1 MNETVIQFEKFHQL
15 QENDCQQKII
25 DAKSKLKDKLIILGH
40 HYQNESVYRH
50 ADFTGDS
57 LKLAQYTQNLEAQY
71 IIFLGVHFMAEVSNI
86 LSRNDQVTILP
97 DLSAGCQMADMA
109 DLQKVQRTYRELN
122 KALNFDEVIT
132 PITYINSAAD
142 LKAFCGEHDGIVCT
156 STNAPK
162 VLEWAFQQKEKVLF
176 FPDQHLGRWT
186 GFKMGIDLDD
196 MAVWD
201 PDLPLGGLTKE
212 QIHRAKI
219 LLWKG
224 HCAVHQMFREDHI
237 KKFREDNPDGIVIS
251 HPESPFEVCVNSDMV
266 GSTEF
271 ILNTIKNAEAGTKWL
286 VGTELNLVNR
296 LANEM
301 IKEDKVVK
309 FMSHIVCECTTMARI
324 DPQHLSW
331 VLDNLLEGK
340 VVNEIVVPPSIALSA
355 KVALDRMMAIV

>member
-1 MNETVIQFEKFHQL
+1 MNESIIQFDQL
-15 QENDCQQKII
+15 RDSKDNDCQREILNLKN
-25 DAKSKLKDKLIILGH
+25 SLKDNLIILGH

-57 LKLAQYTQNLEAQY
+57 LKLAQYTQNLDARY
-71 IIFLGVHFMAEVSNI
+71 IVFLGVHFMAEVSNI
-86 LSRNDQVTILP
+86 LSRDEQITILP

-109 DLQKVQRTYRELN
+109 DLQKVKRSYRELN
-122 KALNFDEVIT
+122 KVLNFDKDIT

-142 LKAFCGEHDGIVCT
+142 LKGFCGDHEGIVCT

-162 VLEWAFQQKEKVLF
+162 ILEWSFKHKDKVLF
-176 FPDQHLGRWT
+176 FPDQNLGRWT
-186 GFKMGIDLDD
+186 GYKMGIDLDK
-196 MAVWD
+196 MVIWD

-212 QIHRAKI
+212 QIINSQI

-237 KKFREDNPDGIVIS
+237 KKFKSDNPHGLVIS
-251 HPESPFEVCVNSDMV
+251 HPESPFEVCLNSDFV

-271 ILNTIKNAEAGTKWL
+271 ILNTIKNADSGSSWL

-301 IKEDKVVK
+301 VKENKLVK
-309 FMSHIVCECTTMARI
+309 FMSHIVCECSTMARI
-324 DPQHLSW
+324 DPQHLLW
-331 VLDNLLEGK
+331 VLKNLNNNK
-340 VVNEIVVPPSIALSA
+340 IVNEIIVPDDVAKSA
-355 KVALDRMMAIV
+355 KIALDRMMSVV

>member
-1 MNETVIQFEKFHQL
+1 MNETVIQFEKFHHL

-25 DAKSKLKDKLIILGH
+25 DAKLKLKDKLVILGH

-122 KALNFDEVIT
+122 KVLNFDEVIT

-196 MAVWD
+196 MVVWD

-212 QIHRAKI
+212 QIPVSYTHLTLPTI
-219 LLWKG
+219 LR
-224 HCAVHQMFREDHI
+224 V
-237 KKFREDNPDGIVIS
+237 
-251 HPESPFEVCVNSDMV
+251 
-266 GSTEF
+266 
-271 ILNTIKNAEAGTKWL
+271 
-286 VGTELNLVNR
+286 
-296 LANEM
+296 
-301 IKEDKVVK
+301 
-309 FMSHIVCECTTMARI
+309 
-324 DPQHLSW
+324 
-331 VLDNLLEGK
+331 
-340 VVNEIVVPPSIALSA
+340 
-355 KVALDRMMAIV
+355 